1 MTKIDKAVELTID
14 RIAMAQQNIKAMSL
28 INNRLSYG
36 IHARGRLSRISAAQD
51 AYWAVLQ
58 EELADAWGALTWFA
72 PINKQA
78 LDLLYERSR
87 SMFTQKDV
95 ALMHFLGYEGS
106 YYTSD
111 KEEFERELLEAFG
124 IAKDENK

>member
-72 PINKQA
+72 PINKQGTNA
-78 LDLLYERSR
+78 L
-87 SMFTQKDV
+87 
-95 ALMHFLGYEGS
+95 LG
-106 YYTSD
+106 
-111 KEEFERELLEAFG
+111 L
-124 IAKDENK
+124 